1 MANFCSKC
9 GTSLPAGT
17 GFCPSCGTP
26 AGAEAG
32 MTDASQTSAP
42 PPAPAYPQANVGGA
56 PPQVAGYPAPDAYP
70 AKSSGGALKIILIV
84 LAVVVGIGLIGAGVV
99 GYGVWRVA
107 HAVHVDGNGGG
118 VTLSVPGGG
127 TVSAGDSTAS
137 EADMGVPVYP
147 GAVREKGGVGKIVLQ
162 GDDARASSMVMAHF
176 TTDDSVSKVTDFY
189 KSKMGENAVVVST
202 GDGTVL
208 TSGKNDEDSLTVTV
222 GSGNGDDADKTTI
235 VIMHAKKG

>member
-1 MANFCSKC
+1 
-9 GTSLPAGT
+9 
-17 GFCPSCGTP
+17 
-26 AGAEAG
+26 

-222 GSGNGDDADKTTI
+222 GSGNGDDAGKTTI

>member
-32 MTDASQTSAP
+32 MTDASQTSAL
-42 PPAPAYPQANVGGA
+42 PPAPAYPQANAGGA

-137 EADMGVPVYP
+137 EADMGVAVYP
-147 GAVREKGGVGKIVLQ
+147 GAVREKGGVSVNSSS
-162 GDDARASSMVMAHF
+162 SSMVMAHF
-176 TTDDSVSKVTDFY
+176 TTSDSVSQVTDFY

-222 GSGNGDDADKTTI
+222 GSGNGDDAGKTTI